1 MDGFVNRKVHVGQLL
16 SPFRGE
22 ELGYGL
28 YIYHQQIHASVLG
41 VVKKSNKTFYV
52 ENNFPIKCVGI
63 QINDVVYAQIT
74 KIRQQEA
81 FVSIVQ
87 INSFSINKPI

>member
-28 YIYHQQIHASVLG
+28 YIYH
-41 VVKKSNKTFYV
+41 
-52 ENNFPIKCVGI
+52 
-63 QINDVVYAQIT
+63 
-74 KIRQQEA
+74 
-81 FVSIVQ
+81 
-87 INSFSINKPI
+87 